1 MWHFE
6 ATDAKIYT
14 KLYKGSFKVRKSTK
28 INADLAATTLCI
40 RFRASRLSKRELNTH
55 LLVAFWSKIL
65 TFLWHFEAT
74 DAKIYTKLYKGS
86 FKVQKSTNTN
96 ADLAD
101 LPATTLCISLS
112 TWGKYFNDYAIHV
125 HKKGMVK
132 TWKIA

>member
-1 MWHFE
+1 M
-6 ATDAKIYT
+6 
-14 KLYKGSFKVRKSTK
+14 
-28 INADLAATTLCI
+28 ADQRSAQEYHDLEVLHVMGMSWAPCPSPSY
-40 RFRASRLSKRELNTH
+40 FM
-55 LLVAFWSKIL
+55 LVY
-65 TFLWHFEAT
+65 FEAT

>member
-1 MWHFE
+1 MFGEYCVHSSKSDLVQWLTRDQH
-6 ATDAKIYT
+6 
-14 KLYKGSFKVRKSTK
+14 KSTM
-28 INADLAATTLCI
+28 TLK
-40 RFRASRLSKRELNTH
+40 FYM
-55 LLVAFWSKIL
+55 
-65 TFLWHFEAT
+65 FLWHFEAT